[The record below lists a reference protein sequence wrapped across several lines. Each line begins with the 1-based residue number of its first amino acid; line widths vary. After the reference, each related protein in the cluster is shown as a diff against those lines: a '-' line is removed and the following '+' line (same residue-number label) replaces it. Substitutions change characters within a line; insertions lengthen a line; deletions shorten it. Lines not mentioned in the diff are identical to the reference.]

1 MLQRL
6 CGWLR
11 RKLRRRETTKQ
22 NQQSSS
28 VAVGNTGSINK
39 EPVTAPTIN
48 KEPATAPII
57 NEEPVTAPTINKEPV
72 TAPTVDQSSTER
84 KAEHTNADLIRL
96 LLAAGYTV
104 TISESKRFNTRL
116 DTSGLFPRFYEESP
130 RHHILSLSPSRG
142 NYACSERDSGQ

>member
-57 NEEPVTAPTINKEPV
+57 NKEPV
-72 TAPTVDQSSTER
+72 TAPTVDQPSTER